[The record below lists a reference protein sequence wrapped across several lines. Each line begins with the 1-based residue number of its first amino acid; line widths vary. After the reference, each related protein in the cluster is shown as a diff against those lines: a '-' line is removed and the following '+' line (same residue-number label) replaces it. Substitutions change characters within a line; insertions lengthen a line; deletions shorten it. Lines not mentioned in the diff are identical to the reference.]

1 MTFCTKIAS
10 FDVFINNY
18 LKIRIMDTMNF
29 WRLWA
34 AVSGC
39 VYFIILLTVVWIKV
53 FQKAPQGYGGNS
65 LEDNL
70 LSKKWNR
77 GLSVGILLVMA
88 LVARAVLDTT
98 EFTIWKVFLSVVIW
112 SLSVIFKW
120 LMVLIFKLISL
131 FFYSIYWDK

>member
-1 MTFCTKIAS
+1 
-10 FDVFINNY
+10 
-18 LKIRIMDTMNF
+18 MDTMNF

-53 FQKAPQGYGGNS
+53 FQKAPQGYGWNS

-131 FFYSIYWDK
+131 FFYSLYWDK